1 MARIL
6 ALLNTEGSRYI
17 CFEVEDGRLRFD
29 AANVFESGGCEFGL
43 GCYAGR
49 HEAGEESEA
58 RHGLLS
64 SRCEGE
70 KIVLRRMAV
79 R

>member
-6 ALLNTEGSRYI
+6 ALLSAEGGGYI
-17 CFEVEDGRLRFD
+17 GLEVEDGRLRFG

-43 GCYAGR
+43 GCYAGC
-49 HEAGEESEA
+49 HEAGEEGEA

-64 SRCEGE
+64 SGYEGQ
-70 KIVLRRMAV
+70 KIVLRGMIV